1 MREAGTGRVRM
12 DGFTAAATRIAL
24 AASLFPTPFRL
35 RSRRV
40 YSSLMRRTSV
50 RWWKLYL
57 ELAVLIVLG
66 LAVMEALGL

>member
-1 MREAGTGRVRM
+1 
-12 DGFTAAATRIAL
+12 
-24 AASLFPTPFRL
+24 
-35 RSRRV
+35 
-40 YSSLMRRTSV
+40 MRRTSV